1 MGKGCLQGEH
11 ILRFEVE
18 TKLDSAVYGTS
29 ISTTTSLSSDIP
41 INLLTS
47 TPVAV
52 HVSDPSCE
60 FKFSHLVADSQSA
73 SASSCDSVVSIK
85 SLASNGSTSISKATS
100 SDTSS
105 VIGLESEK
113 DGKKVNITRIVPL
126 GQMIVQEQSS
136 VIKLKERLLSSWDS
150 FQSENPLPIKPLSV
164 HHIRLRDGKV
174 NNFVFSLRHYEFL
187 PSILLFINS

>member
-18 TKLDSAVYGTS
+18 AELESAVYGNS

-47 TPVAV
+47 TPVGV
-52 HVSDPSCE
+52 HVSDPLSE
-60 FKFSHLVADSQSA
+60 FKSSHLVTDSQTA
-73 SASSCDSVVSIK
+73 SASSCNSVFSK
-85 SLASNGSTSISKATS
+85 KPLASNGNVNISKATS
-100 SDTSS
+100 SDTRS
-105 VIGLESEK
+105 VIGIESEK
-113 DGKKVNITRIVPL
+113 DEKNVNITRIIPL

-136 VIKLKERLLSSWDS
+136 IITLKERLLSSWDS

-174 NNFVFSLRHYEFL
+174 DNFVFSLRHYEFL
-187 PSILLFINS
+187 PDILLFTNS